1 MKKIIPYLKSVL
13 SSKSDASSKR
23 FVAVLVVLVII
34 AVVFI
39 NIFTGKAPA
48 EYVMGSLVSVV
59 AICFGGVAVENIGN
73 LIRGNKR
80 FDPDFLDKA
89 LPSDP
94 IPTQTSTAIT
104 EDTSTSE
111 IAGGIQK
118 VQI

>member
-1 MKKIIPYLKSVL
+1 MKKITSYIKSVL

-23 FVAVLVVLVII
+23 FVALLVVLVII

-73 LIRGNKR
+73 LITGNKK

-94 IPTQTSTAIT
+94 VPTPMAIT
-104 EDTSTSE
+104 SDTSTSE